1 MMGDKTYLLL
11 LVLVV
16 LITKHLFFDF
26 FLQSL
31 SQIRNKRIYGH
42 PDGMLHAAGHAAGTS
57 LAFFI
62 ITPPMTVGIAILIAE
77 LVVHYHIDWLKEQIG
92 FGLKLHPDQ
101 KIFWAAFGIDQW
113 LHHLTYLAIALVLA
127 LI

>member
-1 MMGDKTYLLL
+1 MAGDKIYLIL

-16 LITKHLFFDF
+16 LITKHLAFDF

-42 PDGMLHAAGHAAGTS
+42 PGGLLHAAGHAAGTG

-62 ITPPMTVGIAILIAE
+62 ITPPMTVGIAILFAE
-77 LVVHYHIDWLKEQIG
+77 FVIHYHIDWLKEQIG
-92 FGLKLHPDQ
+92 FRMKLQPDQ

-113 LHHLTYLAIALVLA
+113 LHHLTYLGIALVLA
-127 LI
+127 LT

>member
-1 MMGDKTYLLL
+1 MTGDKASLLL

-16 LITKHLFFDF
+16 LATKHLVFDF

-42 PDGMLHAAGHAAGTS
+42 PGGLLHAAGHAAGTC

-62 ITPPMTVGIAILIAE
+62 ITPPLWVGIGIVATE
-77 LVVHYHIDWLKEQIG
+77 LVAHYHIDWLKEEIG
-92 FGLKLHPDQ
+92 YRLKLRPEQ
-101 KIFWAAFGIDQW
+101 KVFWVAFGIDQW
-113 LHHLTYLAIALVLA
+113 LHQLTYLGIALVLA
-127 LI
+127 LT